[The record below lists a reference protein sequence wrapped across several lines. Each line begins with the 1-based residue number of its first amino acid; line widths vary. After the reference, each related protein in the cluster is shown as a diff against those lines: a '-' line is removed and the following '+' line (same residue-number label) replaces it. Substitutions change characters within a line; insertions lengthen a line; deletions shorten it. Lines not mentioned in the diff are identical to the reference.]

1 MAAKIGV
8 YLCSGCGIGEVLD
21 PAGLLQVA
29 EDDRR
34 VALVR
39 ESDFF
44 CGRDAGLIQGDV
56 RDGVVDAVVL
66 AACSPRFY
74 VKVFDYEPGLP
85 VVRVNLREQVAWC
98 HESGS
103 EDTQMLAEDAL
114 RMALARAGGSA
125 VPEPFRL
132 ENPSRAILVVGGG
145 LAGLTAAL
153 EAARAAYR
161 VILVERE
168 NSLGGWLR
176 NVYRCAPLRPPYAE
190 SAENPIHLLSREVES
205 HPGIVVYRGAS
216 IERSAGGPGQFD
228 VTVRQGERLLKER
241 VGSIVVATG
250 AGAYDPAKLT
260 RLKNLAY
267 GTSPDIIVS
276 SKFEELALRGGGRV
290 ARPSDGREVRRA
302 AFIQCAGSR
311 DPEHLPYCSAACCV
325 ETLKQAQY
333 LLEPDPDCT
342 VFIYYRD
349 LRANGQYEH
358 FYKKVQEEGAVFIQG
373 EVVHV
378 ADRGGSLSVEADDLS
393 LGCRSRVEGLDL
405 VVLATGMI
413 PDVAGGGP
421 EQGALKLDYRQG
433 PELPALKYGFPD
445 SHFICFPYE
454 TRRTGIYAAGSVRE
468 PMDLVTTL
476 EDAAGAALKAIQCVE
491 MTARGQAV
499 HPRAL
504 DVSYPEFNMSRCTQC
519 KRCTE
524 ECPFGAINEDAGSN
538 PLPQI
543 TRCRRCGTCLGACP
557 ERIVS
562 FKDYSVALISS
573 MIKAIEVPD
582 GDEEKL
588 RVLVFACEND
598 AYPALDLAGAAGLKY
613 NAWVRIIPL
622 RCLGSLNPVWIADA
636 MSRGIDGVLLMG
648 CRQGE
653 DYQCHFINGSELART
668 RIMNVSETLDRMG
681 LEAGRIKMVEVEIID
696 YTKIPA
702 ILDGFADELAALGP
716 NPLKGF

>member
-21 PAGLLQVA
+21 PAGLLKVA
-29 EDDRR
+29 EADRR
-34 VALVR
+34 VALIR
-39 ESDFF
+39 ESVYF
-44 CGRDAGLIQGDV
+44 CGQDAGLIQGDV
-56 RDGVVDAVVL
+56 AEGDVDAVVL

-74 VKVFDYEPGLP
+74 VKLFDYGPGIP

-98 HESGS
+98 HEPGS
-103 EDTQMLAEDAL
+103 EDIQMLAEDAL
-114 RMALARAGGSA
+114 RMGLARVGSVA

-132 ENPSRAILVVGGG
+132 ENPSRTILVVGGG

-161 VILVERE
+161 VVLVERE

-176 NVYRCAPLRPPYAE
+176 NVYRCAPLKPPYTE
-190 SAENPIHLLSREVES
+190 LMENPIHQLSREVES

-216 IERSAGGPGQFD
+216 IERTAGGPGLFD
-228 VTVRQGERLLKER
+228 VTIRQGKRLLKER
-241 VGSIVVATG
+241 VGSIIVASG
-250 AGAYDPAKLT
+250 AGAYNPAKLT

-276 SKFEELALRGGGRV
+276 SEFEKLALRGGGRV
-290 ARPSDGREVRRA
+290 ARPSDGREARRI

-311 DPEHLPYCSAACCV
+311 DPEHLPYCSAACCE
-325 ETLKQAQY
+325 ETLKQALY
-333 LLEPDPDCT
+333 LLEPDPGCT

-349 LRANGQYEH
+349 LRVSGQYEH
-358 FYKKVQEEGAVFIQG
+358 FYRKVQEAGAVFIQG
-373 EVVHV
+373 EVVRV
-378 ADRGGSLSVEADDLS
+378 ADQGGSLSVEADDVF
-393 LGCRSRVEGLDL
+393 LGCRSRAEGLDL

-413 PDVAGGGP
+413 PEAAGDGL
-421 EQGALKLDYRQG
+421 EQGILKLDYRQG

-468 PMDLVTTL
+468 PMDLVSTL
-476 EDAAGAALKAIQCVE
+476 EDAAGAALKAIQCIE
-491 MTARGQAV
+491 MTARGQAL

-504 DVSYPEFNMSRCTQC
+504 DISYPEFNMSRCTQC

-524 ECPFGAINEDAGSN
+524 ECPFGAINEDAKSN

-562 FKDYSVALISS
+562 FKDFSVALVSS
-573 MIKAIEVPD
+573 MIKSIEVPEEY
-582 GDEEKL
+582 EEKP

-613 NAWVRIIPL
+613 NPWVRIIPL

-681 LEAGRIKMVEVEIID
+681 LEAGRVKVVEVGIMD
-696 YTKIPA
+696 YTRIPA
-702 ILDGFADELAALGP
+702 ILDGFAGELAALGP